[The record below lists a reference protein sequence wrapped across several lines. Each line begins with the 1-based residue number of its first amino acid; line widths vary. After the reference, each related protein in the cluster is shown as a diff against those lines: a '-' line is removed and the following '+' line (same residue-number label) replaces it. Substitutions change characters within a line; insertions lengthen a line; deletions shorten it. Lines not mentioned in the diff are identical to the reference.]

1 MGEPFLFLFF
11 SFFLSFSFALLRC
24 FRVEP
29 IRVLP
34 YPTISIPGL
43 TVISISPSLPSLH
56 LLRWILHTMGDPE
69 EDDEV
74 IDLLADSDYEEDS
87 MME

>member
-1 MGEPFLFLFF
+1 MFPCRTHPCVTLSHDIHSGTDCDFYLPLTPFF
-11 SFFLSFSFALLRC
+11 SPLS
-24 FRVEP
+24 
-29 IRVLP
+29 
-34 YPTISIPGL
+34 
-43 TVISISPSLPSLH
+43 H